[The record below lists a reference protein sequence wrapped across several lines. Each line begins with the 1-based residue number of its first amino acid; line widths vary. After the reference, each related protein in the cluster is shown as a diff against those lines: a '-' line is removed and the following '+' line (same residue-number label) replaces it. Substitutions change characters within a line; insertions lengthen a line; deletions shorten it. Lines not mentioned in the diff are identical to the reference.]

1 MSLHFASL
9 CLSDIEEEGELIII
23 ILQLTHN
30 EMSIKTSLIPLL
42 LKFQTIFLTAEK
54 YSADLDKKRSKLIQT
69 ITLVM
74 PIADEL
80 RQQGLIHPETYNKIQ
95 AARTSQD
102 QMRELYNALTTTKSK
117 SAFYRILQEI
127 EPQACASM

>member
-1 MSLHFASL
+1 MKTVRLTSTYWHTVRVCDVVFSNTGGPKT
-9 CLSDIEEEGELIII
+9 LS
-23 ILQLTHN
+23 
-30 EMSIKTSLIPLL
+30 PLL
-42 LKFQTIFLTAEK
+42 
-54 YSADLDKKRSKLIQT
+54 KRSKLIQT

-102 QMRELYNALTTTKSK
+102 QMRKLYNVLTTTKSK
-117 SAFYRILQEI
+117 SSFYRILQEI
-127 EPQACASM
+127 EPQACESM

>member
-1 MSLHFASL
+1 MSLHFGSL

-30 EMSIKTSLIPLL
+30 EMSIKTSLILLL

-80 RQQGLIHPETYNKIQ
+80 RQQGLIHPE
-95 AARTSQD
+95 A
-102 QMRELYNALTTTKSK
+102 TTKSK
-117 SAFYRILQEI
+117 LPGPARIR
-127 EPQACASM
+127 

>member
-74 PIADEL
+74 PIGEEL
-80 RQQGLIHPETYNKIQ
+80 RQQGLIYPEMYNKIQ

-127 EPQACASM
+127 EP